1 MLDTDPRDII
11 MAPEVVED
19 GGGNGVA
26 VPLLQVDNEGQE
38 EYFTSYEDAEIHRLM
53 VSDSPR
59 TKAYADAITTNKHL
73 FSGKIVMD
81 VGAGTGILSLFMA
94 AAGAKKVYAVEAS
107 GIGKVIQKVAED
119 NGFGDVIKVYNGK
132 VEDLS
137 LPENEKVDVIVS
149 EWMGFYLLHESM
161 LNSVIW
167 ARDNF
172 LADDGTVFPSEA
184 RIYACPCSLM
194 SLYNEQIM
202 FWDSVYGFNMSAVKK
217 YALKS
222 KITKPEVC
230 HIPESDLLAEPVC
243 VKKFNLRWVSEQEV
257 KLFTETTFVAI
268 TKPGSYQGLCLWFE
282 CDFDGIDYDE
292 DGKGFG
298 TLTTL
303 STSPF
308 SPATH
313 WKQTVVVLGYGAEQT
328 DQRMELTCLEDID
341 CNEDL
346 NSGTEKTANSS
357 DCDSKEKHNTAADTQ
372 QESDSTEAENGGRT
386 QNMSDETSDEISQS
400 SLDNQ
405 VEKDEIVGWKLTLAQ
420 SDSNVRHY
428 TMTVEMLDPETEE
441 HPVPCQCPMPRCVI
455 ISKMIE
461 KEEMGNDDIDCT

>member
-1 MLDTDPRDII
+1 MVDIVYCGTR
-11 MAPEVVED
+11 MAPEVVDNERGTD
-19 GGGNGVA
+19 A
-26 VPLLQVDNEGQE
+26 EIPLQVAEDFQE
-38 EYFTSYEDAEIHRLM
+38 EYFTSYEDVEIHRLM

-59 TKAYADAITTNKHL
+59 TKAYADAINNNKHL
-73 FSGKIVMD
+73 FNDKIVMD

-107 GIGKVIQKVAED
+107 GIGVVIQKVAED
-119 NGFGDVIKVYNGK
+119 NGFGDVIKVYHAK
-132 VEDLS
+132 VEDIS

-184 RIYACPCSLM
+184 RIYACPCSLT
-194 SLYNEQIM
+194 SFYKEQIS
-202 FWDSVYGFNMSAVKK
+202 FWGSVYGFNMSAVKK

-222 KITKPEVC
+222 KMTKPEVC
-230 HIPESDLLAEPVC
+230 LVPESDLLADPVC
-243 VKKFNLRWVSEQEV
+243 VKKFNLRWVSEDDV
-257 KLFTETTFVAI
+257 KFFQETTFVGI
-268 TKPGSYQGLCLWFE
+268 TKPGSYQGLCFWFE

-292 DGKGFG
+292 DGQAFG

-308 SPATH
+308 SPPTH
-313 WKQTVVVLGYGAEQT
+313 WKQIVVVLGYGDENNQ
-328 DQRMELTCLEDID
+328 QMELTCEEDIG

-346 NSGTEKTANSS
+346 NIGTENVGNSS
-357 DCDSKEKHNTAADTQ
+357 HDKEEKLDIVNDN
-372 QESDSTEAENGGRT
+372 QESVCPEGQDECRT
-386 QNMSDETSDEISQS
+386 PNMPDGTFDEISRS
-400 SLDNQ
+400 SLDSR
-405 VEKDEIVGWKLTLAQ
+405 VETDEVVGWKITLAQ
-420 SDSNVRHY
+420 CENNMRHY

-441 HPVPCQCPMPRCVI
+441 HPVPCSCPRPQCLI
-455 ISKMIE
+455 ISKMLE
-461 KEEMGNDDIDCT
+461 KEEMENEDTDSS